1 MVDVDFFET
10 IELYFWWYW
19 GMALQMSAL
28 FTYKFPLCT
37 GPLSR
42 VTANFQ
48 GAGAKFKH
56 FLSPGNQ
63 QFVKKHPTSL
73 CSHFNIAPRGEN
85 FSKTAALWTPSQGSG
100 SSVYRGRRGFL
111 GKFALGAAAGLSIAT
126 LVQSLHTG
134 AVTAMALK
142 INLNS
147 AEGDW
152 KKIKGEAVKQ
162 NLKECSVQC
171 FNTCHAVCMVKVEYT
186 CGIIWPKHLLSLT
199 FQIHLQLPANR
210 IYTTYCIKALF
221 NSL

>member
-1 MVDVDFFET
+1 
-10 IELYFWWYW
+10 
-19 GMALQMSAL
+19 MALQMSAL

-56 FLSPGNQ
+56 ILSPGSRQ
-63 QFVKKHPTSL
+63 CVKKHPF
-73 CSHFNIAPRGEN
+73 CGHFNIAPRGEN
-85 FSKTAALWTPSQGSG
+85 FSNTAAIWTPSQGRG

-111 GKFALGAAAGLSIAT
+111 GKLALGAAAGLSVAT

-142 INLNS
+142 INLNF

-162 NLKECSVQC
+162 NLKRTLVQC
-171 FNTCHAVCMVKVEYT
+171 FNACHAVCVVKVECT
-186 CGIIWPKHLLSLT
+186 CGII
-199 FQIHLQLPANR
+199 
-210 IYTTYCIKALF
+210 
-221 NSL
+221 

>member
-1 MVDVDFFET
+1 
-10 IELYFWWYW
+10 
-19 GMALQMSAL
+19 MALQISAL

-56 FLSPGNQ
+56 ILSPGSR

-73 CSHFNIAPRGEN
+73 CGHYNIAPRGESFPN
-85 FSKTAALWTPSQGSG
+85 TAAIWTPSQGRG

-111 GKFALGAAAGLSIAT
+111 GKLALGAAAGLSVAT

-142 INLNS
+142 INLNF

-152 KKIKGEAVKQ
+152 KKIKGEK
-162 NLKECSVQC
+162 LKGSLVQC
-171 FNTCHAVCMVKVEYT
+171 FNACHALCVVKVECT
-186 CGIIWPKHLLSLT
+186 CGIIWPNSCYPWPSKY
-199 FQIHLQLPANR
+199 IYNLPQTGHTQSTAWR
-210 IYTTYCIKALF
+210 HSST
-221 NSL
+221 